1 MKSLTYLR
9 EYKELNLT
17 KGTKP
22 MNLPATL
29 QNIQDLEASYKAS
42 TIASR
47 DQGNKISESI
57 SMLQLS
63 EVDGAIATAIA
74 TIEGMT
80 RKGQGKSSFFAKIP
94 LLGGMIQ
101 KAADNLDEQQIRSGK
116 MVEVVNRLFTSL
128 DDKQKNISSVMSTLY
143 DLREKMLQEQE
154 HLLEQD
160 AAGTVLAQEDGMTGF
175 KAKNVLVQVKHSLT
189 KQHDRIQIIETTIQA
204 AQASS
209 LQICAMLPSLQGE
222 LVSEMAIQAGLQEL
236 KEYKQIFDTTVDLV
250 ADINQRNNESM
261 KAVLL
266 DVVDLAVNTKSDIAR
281 LEATANSREK
291 FQQELKNKMQKAVA
305 TRDKQL
311 EKLTEIRLI
320 QGDDVSTNNLLGF
333 TTSERDE

>member
-1 MKSLTYLR
+1 MENVMKSLTDLV
-9 EYKELNLT
+9 EFKNF
-17 KGTKP
+17 KGKP
-22 MNLPATL
+22 KMNLPATI

-80 RKGQGKSSFFAKIP
+80 RKGQSKASFFSKIP
-94 LLGGMIQ
+94 VIGGLIQ

-116 MVEVVNRLFTSL
+116 MVEVVNRLFVSL
-128 DDKQKNISSVMSTLY
+128 DDKQKNIASVMGTLY
-143 DLREKMLQEQE
+143 DLREKMVAEQE
-154 HLLEQD
+154 LLLQQD
-160 AAGTVLAQEDGMTGF
+160 AAGTILAEEDGMVGF

-261 KAVLL
+261 KSVLL

-291 FQQELKNKMQKAVA
+291 FQQELRTKMQKAVA

-320 QGDDVSTNNLLGF
+320 QGNDVSSDNLLGF
-333 TTSERDE
+333 STLESI

>member
-1 MKSLTYLR
+1 MKAFTDLI
-9 EYKELNLT
+9 EYKQS
-17 KGTKP
+17 KGTTT
-22 MNLPATL
+22 MNLPATI
-29 QNIQDLEASYKAS
+29 QNIQDLEQSYKAS
-42 TIASR
+42 TLASR

-80 RKGQGKSSFFAKIP
+80 SKGQTKASFFGKIP
-94 LLGGMIQ
+94 LIGSLIQ
-101 KAADNLDEQQIRSGK
+101 KAANDLDEKQIRSGQ

-128 DDKQKNISSVMSTLY
+128 DNKQKNISSVMGTLFE
-143 DLREKMLQEQE
+143 LREKMIAEQ
-154 HLLEQD
+154 HSLLDQD
-160 AAGTVLAQEDGMTGF
+160 AAGTVLAEDNGMVGF

-209 LQICAMLPSLQGE
+209 LQISAMLPSLQGE

-266 DVVDLAVNTKSDIAR
+266 DVVDLAVNTKSDIGR
-281 LEATANSREK
+281 LEATAASREK
-291 FQQELKNKMQKAVA
+291 FQQELRTKMQKAVKL
-305 TRDKQL
+305 RDEQL
-311 EKLTEIRLI
+311 VKLTEVRKI
-320 QGDDVSTNNLLGF
+320 QGNDISTNNLLGF
-333 TTSERDE
+333 CTND